1 MQNIGMMI
9 IFLKGANA
17 FSYSPNVSEPKVG
30 AIIVW
35 SSNEFGHVAVVGA
48 VNSDG
53 TIDYS
58 EANIGTV
65 KSSSNPYGFRYQS
78 NVSYT
83 GTGNWNNFKYL
94 GRLYFL

>member
-1 MQNIGMMI
+1 M
-9 IFLKGANA
+9 
-17 FSYSPNVSEPKVG
+17 
-30 AIIVW
+30 W
-35 SSNEFGHVAVVGA
+35 SSNEFGHVAVVEA

-58 EANIGTV
+58 EANISTV

-83 GTGNWNNFKYL
+83 GTETGTISNIWEGYTFVGYI
-94 GRLYFL
+94 YVIE